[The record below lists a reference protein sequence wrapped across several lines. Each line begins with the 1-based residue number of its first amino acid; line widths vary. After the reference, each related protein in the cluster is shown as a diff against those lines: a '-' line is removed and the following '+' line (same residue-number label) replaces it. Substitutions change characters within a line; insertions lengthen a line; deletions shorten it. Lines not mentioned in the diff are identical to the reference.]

1 MLIINIKGLI
11 ERKSAIERRK
21 ITYKVMENETG
32 MKVLTLSRIASN
44 HDYNISRKDIEKLLI
59 YFRCQPNELM
69 TLIPEEWI
77 SILTTCFE
85 TKTKN
90 RNYKSVGFYR
100 FLFSSL
106 FISCLLF
113 LNQTPTWCKPL
124 SASGTSLHIVVFMM
138 DGAENYS

>member
-69 TLIPEEWI
+69 TLIPEE
-77 SILTTCFE
+77 
-85 TKTKN
+85 
-90 RNYKSVGFYR
+90 
-100 FLFSSL
+100 
-106 FISCLLF
+106 
-113 LNQTPTWCKPL
+113 
-124 SASGTSLHIVVFMM
+124 
-138 DGAENYS
+138 